1 MTNVCQPVK
10 PLPSCVINCPQF
22 LQIVVTDRRSSNHSD
37 GNPSATTAPNSLL
50 RIISPASS
58 ISRRN
63 GGQAAQLP
71 GGLPDV
77 EISEMNQSHSSTTS
91 SNFLNS
97 SQGSLLLAD
106 AIKEARRQR
115 GQPRPQMNPSLL
127 LPLYYPK
134 SNAADAMQSYPMA
147 PLQPPWPLLPP
158 LDHKLRKQSSA
169 SLPTSVRNFLEAN
182 RS

>member
-1 MTNVCQPVK
+1 MCVNRSSHCA
-10 PLPSCVINCPQF
+10 VINCPQF

-37 GNPSATTAPNSLL
+37 GNPSSATSAPNSLL

-58 ISRRN
+58 LSR
-63 GGQAAQLP
+63 GPHQQLP
-71 GGLPDV
+71 GGIPDV
-77 EISEMNQSHSSTTS
+77 EISENTMNQSHSSTTSRS

-106 AIKEARRQR
+106 AIKEARRQSR
-115 GQPRPQMNPSLL
+115 SRPQPRPQMNPSLL

-147 PLQPPWPLLPP
+147 PL
-158 LDHKLRKQSSA
+158 
-169 SLPTSVRNFLEAN
+169 
-182 RS
+182 